1 MPQLNGGGGDDL
13 GANDEL
19 ISFKDEGEQEEKS
32 SENSSAERDLADV
45 KSSLVN
51 ESETNQNSSSDSEAE
66 RRPPPA
72 PKVSEINCLEEGEY
86 APRAPQPPEP
96 LPPGPEPVLRA
107 RLPAPGFRLRL
118 PSCPA
123 GRPAPHFCAPLSCP
137 ARPPPSPRRPAML
150 AAKRQDGGLFK
161 GPPYPGYPFIMIP
174 DLTSPYLPNGSLSP
188 TARTLHFQSGST
200 HYSAYKTI
208 EHQIAVQYL
217 QMKWP
222 LLDVQ
227 AGSLQSRQALKD
239 ARSPSPAHI
248 VSPLPCCTQGH
259 DCQHFYPPSDF
270 TVSTQ
275 VFRDMKRSHSLQ
287 KVGEP
292 WCIESNKVPVVQ
304 HPHHVHP
311 LTPLITYSNE
321 HFTPG
326 NPPPHLPADVDPKT
340 GIPRPPH
347 PPDISPYYPLS
358 PGTVGQIPHPLGW
371 LVPQQGQ
378 PVYPI
383 TTGGFRHPYPTA
395 LTVNASM
402 SSFLS
407 SRFPPHMVPPHHT
420 LHTTGI
426 PHPAIV
432 TPTVKQESSQS
443 DVGSLHSSKHQD
455 SKKEEEKKKPHI
467 KKPLNAFM
475 LYMKEMRA
483 KVVAECTLKESA
495 AINQILG
502 RRWHALS
509 REEQAKYYELARKE
523 RQLHMQLYPGWS
535 ARDNYGKKKKRK
547 RDKQPGE
554 TNDANTPKKCRA
566 LFGLDRQ
573 TLWCKPCRRKKKC
586 VRYIQG
592 EGSCLSPPSSDGSL
606 LDSPPPSPNLLGSP
620 PRDAK
625 SQTEQTQPLS
635 LSLKPD
641 PLAHLS
647 MMPPPPALLLAE
659 ATHKASALCPNGAL
673 DLPPTA
679 LQPAAP
685 SSSVAQPSTSSL
697 HSHSSLAGTQ
707 PQPLSLVTKSLE

>member
-1 MPQLNGGGGDDL
+1 MYPRDAVLVGMEDLSGKGGAVPPGVSLLQQL
-13 GANDEL
+13 GAWHLNL
-19 ISFKDEGEQEEKS
+19 
-32 SENSSAERDLADV
+32 
-45 KSSLVN
+45 
-51 ESETNQNSSSDSEAE
+51 
-66 RRPPPA
+66 
-72 PKVSEINCLEEGEY
+72 NC
-86 APRAPQPPEP
+86 
-96 LPPGPEPVLRA
+96 
-107 RLPAPGFRLRL
+107 
-118 PSCPA
+118 
-123 GRPAPHFCAPLSCP
+123 
-137 ARPPPSPRRPAML
+137 
-150 AAKRQDGGLFK
+150 
-161 GPPYPGYPFIMIP
+161 
-174 DLTSPYLPNGSLSP
+174 
-188 TARTLHFQSGST
+188 
-200 HYSAYKTI
+200 
-208 EHQIAVQYL
+208 
-217 QMKWP
+217 W
-222 LLDVQ
+222 
-227 AGSLQSRQALKD
+227 
-239 ARSPSPAHI
+239 
-248 VSPLPCCTQGH
+248 
-259 DCQHFYPPSDF
+259 
-270 TVSTQ
+270 
-275 VFRDMKRSHSLQ
+275 
-287 KVGEP
+287 
-292 WCIESNKVPVVQ
+292 SNKVPVVQ

-402 SSFLS
+402 

-554 TNDANTPKKCRA
+554 TNEHSECFLNPCLSLPPITDLSAPKKCRA
-566 LFGLDRQ
+566 RFGLDQ
-573 TLWCKPCRRKKKC
+573 QNNWCGPCRRKKKC

-606 LDSPPPSPNLLGSP
+606 LDSPPPSPHLLGSP

-647 MMPPPPALLLAE
+647 MMPPPPAPLLAE
-659 ATHKASALCPNGAL
+659 AAHAKASALCPNGAL
-673 DLPPTA
+673 DLPPAA
-679 LQPAAP
+679 LQPPLGP
-685 SSSVAQPSTSSL
+685 SSLAQPSTSSL
-697 HSHSSLAGTQ
+697 HSHNSLAGTQ

>member
-66 RRPPPA
+66 RRPPPR
-72 PKVSEINCLEEGEY
+72 SESFRDKSRESLEE
-86 APRAPQPPEP
+86 
-96 LPPGPEPVLRA
+96 
-107 RLPAPGFRLRL
+107 
-118 PSCPA
+118 
-123 GRPAPHFCAPLSCP
+123 
-137 ARPPPSPRRPAML
+137 

-248 VSPLPCCTQGH
+248 VQSPLPCCTQGH

-402 SSFLS
+402 S
-407 SRFPPHMVPPHHT
+407 RFPPHMVPPHHT

-554 TNDANTPKKCRA
+554 TNEHSECFLNPCLSLPPITDLSAPKKCRA
-566 LFGLDRQ
+566 RFGLDQ
-573 TLWCKPCRRKKKC
+573 QNNWCGPCRRKKKC

>member
-66 RRPPPA
+66 RRPPPR
-72 PKVSEINCLEEGEY
+72 SESFRDKSRESLEE
-86 APRAPQPPEP
+86 
-96 LPPGPEPVLRA
+96 
-107 RLPAPGFRLRL
+107 
-118 PSCPA
+118 
-123 GRPAPHFCAPLSCP
+123 
-137 ARPPPSPRRPAML
+137 

-188 TARTLHFQSGST
+188 TART
-200 HYSAYKTI
+200 
-208 EHQIAVQYL
+208 YL

-227 AGSLQSRQALKD
+227 AGTLQSRQALKD

-248 VSPLPCCTQGH
+248 V
-259 DCQHFYPPSDF
+259 
-270 TVSTQ
+270 
-275 VFRDMKRSHSLQ
+275 
-287 KVGEP
+287 
-292 WCIESNKVPVVQ
+292 SNKVPVVQ

-592 EGSCLSPPSSDGSL
+592 EGSCVSPPSSDGSL
-606 LDSPPPSPNLLGSP
+606 LDSPPPSPPLLGSP
-620 PRDAK
+620 PQDAK

-659 ATHKASALCPNGAL
+659 PAHGKAPALCPNGAL
-673 DLPPTA
+673 DLPPAT
-679 LQPAAP
+679 LQPP
-685 SSSVAQPSTSSL
+685 IMSSSSIAQPSTSSL
-697 HSHSSLAGTQ
+697 HSHSSLAGTH

>member
-66 RRPPPA
+66 RRPPPR
-72 PKVSEINCLEEGEY
+72 SESFRDKSRESLEE
-86 APRAPQPPEP
+86 
-96 LPPGPEPVLRA
+96 
-107 RLPAPGFRLRL
+107 
-118 PSCPA
+118 
-123 GRPAPHFCAPLSCP
+123 
-137 ARPPPSPRRPAML
+137 

-208 EHQIAVQYL
+208 EHQIAIQYL

-227 AGSLQSRQALKD
+227 AGGLQSRQALKD

-248 VSPLPCCTQGH
+248 VQSPLPCCTQTH

-275 VFRDMKRSHSLQ
+275 VFRDMQRSHSLY

-292 WCIESNKVPVVQ
+292 WCLESNKVPVVQ

-371 LVPQQGQ
+371 QGQ

-402 SSFLS
+402 

-554 TNDANTPKKCRA
+554 TNEHSECFLNPCLSLPPITDANTPKKCRA

-606 LDSPPPSPNLLGSP
+606 LDSPPPSPHLLGSP

-641 PLAHLS
+641 PLAHLA

-659 ATHKASALCPNGAL
+659 AAHGKASALCPNGAL
-673 DLPPTA
+673 DLPPAA
-679 LQPAAP
+679 LQPPVVP
-685 SSSVAQPSTSSL
+685 SSSLAQPSTSSL
-697 HSHSSLAGTQ
+697 HSHSSLTGTQ

>member
-19 ISFKDEGEQEEKS
+19 ISFKDEGEQEEKI

-66 RRPPPA
+66 RRPPPR
-72 PKVSEINCLEEGEY
+72 SESFRDKSRESLEE
-86 APRAPQPPEP
+86 
-96 LPPGPEPVLRA
+96 
-107 RLPAPGFRLRL
+107 
-118 PSCPA
+118 
-123 GRPAPHFCAPLSCP
+123 
-137 ARPPPSPRRPAML
+137 

-174 DLTSPYLPNGSLSP
+174 DLSGPYLPNGSLSP
-188 TARTLHFQSGST
+188 TART
-200 HYSAYKTI
+200 
-208 EHQIAVQYL
+208 YL

-248 VSPLPCCTQGH
+248 V
-259 DCQHFYPPSDF
+259 
-270 TVSTQ
+270 
-275 VFRDMKRSHSLQ
+275 
-287 KVGEP
+287 
-292 WCIESNKVPVVQ
+292 SNKVPVVQ

-402 SSFLS
+402 SSFIS
-407 SRFPPHMVPPHHT
+407 SRFPPHMVPPHHS

-432 TPTVKQESSQS
+432 TPTVKQESSQN

-535 ARDNYGKKKKRK
+535 ARDNYVGGYGKKKKRK

-554 TNDANTPKKCRA
+554 TNDLSAPKKCRA
-566 LFGLDRQ
+566 RFGLDQ
-573 TLWCKPCRRKKKC
+573 QNNWCGPCRRKKKC

-592 EGSCLSPPSSDGSL
+592 EGSCVSPPSSDGSL
-606 LDSPPPSPNLLGSP
+606 LDSPPSSPNMVASP
-620 PRDAK
+620 TRDSK
-625 SQTEQTQPLS
+625 PQTEQTQPLS
-635 LSLKPD
+635 LTLKPD

-647 MMPPPPALLLAE
+647 MMPPQTSSIILTESSTGKSNGLPA
-659 ATHKASALCPNGAL
+659 SNCQNGAL
-673 DLPPTA
+673 DHQSAT
-679 LQPAAP
+679 LQQSAPA
-685 SSSVAQPSTSSL
+685 SSLTQPSTSSL
-697 HSHSSLAGTQ
+697 HSHNSLAGTQ

>member
-66 RRPPPA
+66 RRPPPR
-72 PKVSEINCLEEGEY
+72 SESFRDKSRESLEE
-86 APRAPQPPEP
+86 
-96 LPPGPEPVLRA
+96 
-107 RLPAPGFRLRL
+107 
-118 PSCPA
+118 
-123 GRPAPHFCAPLSCP
+123 
-137 ARPPPSPRRPAML
+137 

-208 EHQIAVQYL
+208 EHQIAIQYL

-227 AGSLQSRQALKD
+227 AGTLQSRQALKD

-248 VSPLPCCTQGH
+248 VQCPLPCCTQGH
-259 DCQHFYPPSDF
+259 DCQHLYPPSDF

-292 WCIESNKVPVVQ
+292 WCLESNKVPVVQ

-554 TNDANTPKKCRA
+554 TNGK
-566 LFGLDRQ
+566 
-573 TLWCKPCRRKKKC
+573 KKKC

-620 PRDAK
+620 PQDTK

-635 LSLKPD
+635 LSMKPD

-659 ATHKASALCPNGAL
+659 AAHGKAPALCPNGAL

-679 LQPAAP
+679 LQPPILP
-685 SSSVAQPSTSSL
+685 SSSIAQPSTSSL
-697 HSHSSLAGTQ
+697 HSHNSLAGTQ

>member
-13 GANDEL
+13 GANDEM
-19 ISFKDEGEQEEKS
+19 ISFKDEGEQEEKI

-66 RRPPPA
+66 RRPPPR
-72 PKVSEINCLEEGEY
+72 SETFRDKTRESLEE
-86 APRAPQPPEP
+86 
-96 LPPGPEPVLRA
+96 
-107 RLPAPGFRLRL
+107 
-118 PSCPA
+118 
-123 GRPAPHFCAPLSCP
+123 
-137 ARPPPSPRRPAML
+137 

-161 GPPYPGYPFIMIP
+161 SPPYPGYPFIMIP

-188 TARTLHFQSGST
+188 TART
-200 HYSAYKTI
+200 
-208 EHQIAVQYL
+208 YL

-227 AGSLQSRQALKD
+227 PGGLQSRQALKD

-248 VSPLPCCTQGH
+248 VGPFCWEFPGQ
-259 DCQHFYPPSDF
+259 SDL
-270 TVSTQ
+270 
-275 VFRDMKRSHSLQ
+275 SLHQ
-287 KVGEP
+287 FHL
-292 WCIESNKVPVVQ
+292 SNKVPVVQ

-326 NPPPHLPADVDPKT
+326 NPPPHLQTDVDPKT

-402 SSFLS
+402 S
-407 SRFPPHMVPPHHT
+407 RFPPHMVPPHHS

-432 TPTVKQESSQS
+432 TPNVKQESSHSDISSLNSSKQS
-443 DVGSLHSSKHQD
+443 DA
-455 SKKEEEKKKPHI
+455 KKEEEKKKQVHI

-535 ARDNYGKKKKRK
+535 ARDNYAANQQGKRKKRK
-547 RDKQPGE
+547 REKQQAESNEHREYFPNPCLSLPPI
-554 TNDANTPKKCRA
+554 TDLSAPKKCRA
-566 LFGLDRQ
+566 RFGLDQ
-573 TLWCKPCRRKKKC
+573 QNNWCGPCRRKKKC
-586 VRYIQG
+586 IRYIQG
-592 EGSCLSPPSSDGSL
+592 EGSCASPPSTDGSL
-606 LDSPPPSPNLLGSP
+606 LDSPPSSPSSAVPSPSP
-620 PRDAK
+620 KESKP
-625 SQTEQTQPLS
+625 QTEQMQPLS
-635 LSLKPD
+635 LTMKPAHQ
-641 PLAHLS
+641 PLHHPHLLAG
-647 MMPPPPALLLAE
+647 PPPPSLVQLESSAA
-659 ATHKASALCPNGAL
+659 AAAVSKTPGGGASSHNGAL
-673 DLPPTA
+673 EHSDV
-679 LQPAAP
+679 
-685 SSSVAQPSTSSL
+685 SSSRQPGSSAMTRPSASL
-697 HSHSSLAGTQ
+697 CHSHSLLPSAAS
-707 PQPLSLVTKSLE
+707 QPLSLVTKSIE

>member
-19 ISFKDEGEQEEKS
+19 ISFKDEGEQEEKI

-66 RRPPPA
+66 RRPPPR
-72 PKVSEINCLEEGEY
+72 SETFRDKSRESLEE
-86 APRAPQPPEP
+86 
-96 LPPGPEPVLRA
+96 
-107 RLPAPGFRLRL
+107 
-118 PSCPA
+118 
-123 GRPAPHFCAPLSCP
+123 
-137 ARPPPSPRRPAML
+137 

-174 DLTSPYLPNGSLSP
+174 DLSSPYLPNGSLSP
-188 TARTLHFQSGST
+188 TART
-200 HYSAYKTI
+200 
-208 EHQIAVQYL
+208 YL

-248 VSPLPCCTQGH
+248 V
-259 DCQHFYPPSDF
+259 
-270 TVSTQ
+270 
-275 VFRDMKRSHSLQ
+275 
-287 KVGEP
+287 
-292 WCIESNKVPVVQ
+292 SNKVPVVQ

-371 LVPQQGQ
+371 QGQ

-402 SSFLS
+402 S
-407 SRFPPHMVPPHHT
+407 RFPPHMVPPHHS

-535 ARDNYGKKKKRK
+535 ARDNYVGSYGKKKKRK

-554 TNDANTPKKCRA
+554 TNEHSECFLNPCLSLPPITDLSAPKKCRA
-566 LFGLDRQ
+566 RFGLDQ
-573 TLWCKPCRRKKKC
+573 QNNWCGPCRRKKKC

-592 EGSCLSPPSSDGSL
+592 EGSCVSPPSSDGSL
-606 LDSPPPSPNLLGSP
+606 LDSPPSSPAMLASPS
-620 PRDAK
+620 RDSK
-625 SQTEQTQPLS
+625 PQTEQTQPLS

-641 PLAHLS
+641 PLAHLV
-647 MMPPPPALLLAE
+647 MMPPPSSLVLAE
-659 ATHKASALCPNGAL
+659 SAASKPGALPATSCPNGAL
-673 DLPPTA
+673 DHPPAALPP
-679 LQPAAP
+679 AAAA
-685 SSSVAQPSTSSL
+685 SLAQPSTSSL

>member
-1 MPQLNGGGGDDL
+1 MPQLNSGGGDDL
-13 GANDEL
+13 GANDEM
-19 ISFKDEGEQEEKS
+19 ISFKDEGEQEEKI
-32 SENSSAERDLADV
+32 SENASAERDLADV

-66 RRPPPA
+66 RRPPPRH
-72 PKVSEINCLEEGEY
+72 SETFRDKSRESLEE
-86 APRAPQPPEP
+86 
-96 LPPGPEPVLRA
+96 
-107 RLPAPGFRLRL
+107 
-118 PSCPA
+118 
-123 GRPAPHFCAPLSCP
+123 
-137 ARPPPSPRRPAML
+137 
-150 AAKRQDGGLFK
+150 AKRQDGGSLFK

-174 DLTSPYLPNGSLSP
+174 DLASPYLPNGSLSP
-188 TARTLHFQSGST
+188 SART
-200 HYSAYKTI
+200 
-208 EHQIAVQYL
+208 YL

-222 LLDVQ
+222 LIDVQ
-227 AGSLQSRQALKD
+227 AGSLQGRQGLKD

-248 VSPLPCCTQGH
+248 V
-259 DCQHFYPPSDF
+259 
-270 TVSTQ
+270 
-275 VFRDMKRSHSLQ
+275 
-287 KVGEP
+287 
-292 WCIESNKVPVVQ
+292 SNKVPVVQ

-347 PPDISPYYPLS
+347 PSDISPYYPLS

-407 SRFPPHMVPPHHT
+407 GRFPPHMVPPHHS

-443 DVGSLHSSKHQD
+443 DIGSLNNSKHHQD
-455 SKKEEEKKKPHI
+455 AKKEEEKKKPHI

-535 ARDNYGKKKKRK
+535 ARDNYGKRKKRK
-547 RDKQPGE
+547 REKQAGE
-554 TNDANTPKKCRA
+554 TNVIGRHTSYKLVQRKLSFSDKSFPVS
-566 LFGLDRQ
+566 
-573 TLWCKPCRRKKKC
+573 RRKKKC
-586 VRYIQG
+586 IRYIQG
-592 EGSCLSPPSSDGSL
+592 EGSCASPPSSDGSI
-606 LDSPPPSPNLLGSP
+606 LDSPPPSPSMLSP
-620 PRDAK
+620 STADSDP
-625 SQTEQTQPLS
+625 QTEQMQPLS
-635 LSLKPD
+635 LTMKPD
-641 PLAHLS
+641 PLTHLS
-647 MMPPPPALLLAE
+647 SPSS
-659 ATHKASALCPNGAL
+659 SALSTNSALKSSTVSAVSCQNGAL
-673 DLPPTA
+673 EHRNLHQSTT
-679 LQPAAP
+679 
-685 SSSVAQPSTSSL
+685 SSSSQTRPSTSSMSL
-697 HSHSSLAGTQ
+697 VHSHSALQETQ
-707 PQPLSLVTKSLE
+707 SQPLSLVTKSLE

>member
-13 GANDEL
+13 GANDEM
-19 ISFKDEGEQEEKS
+19 ISFKDEGEQDEKI
-32 SENSSAERDLADV
+32 SENLSAERDLADV

-66 RRPPPA
+66 RRPPPR
-72 PKVSEINCLEEGEY
+72 SETFRDKTRESLEE
-86 APRAPQPPEP
+86 
-96 LPPGPEPVLRA
+96 
-107 RLPAPGFRLRL
+107 
-118 PSCPA
+118 
-123 GRPAPHFCAPLSCP
+123 
-137 ARPPPSPRRPAML
+137 

-161 GPPYPGYPFIMIP
+161 SPPYPGYPFIMIP

-188 TARTLHFQSGST
+188 TART
-200 HYSAYKTI
+200 
-208 EHQIAVQYL
+208 YL

-222 LLDVQ
+222 LLDVNH
-227 AGSLQSRQALKD
+227 GSLQSRQALKD

-248 VSPLPCCTQGH
+248 V
-259 DCQHFYPPSDF
+259 
-270 TVSTQ
+270 
-275 VFRDMKRSHSLQ
+275 
-287 KVGEP
+287 
-292 WCIESNKVPVVQ
+292 SNKVPVVQ

-326 NPPPHLPADVDPKT
+326 NPPPHLQGDVDPKT
-340 GIPRPPH
+340 GIPRPPQH
-347 PPDISPYYPLS
+347 PDISPYYPLS
-358 PGTVGQIPHPLGW
+358 PGSVGQLPHPLGW

-402 SSFLS
+402 QSFLS
-407 SRFPPHMVPPHHT
+407 SRFPHHMVPPHHS
-420 LHTTGI
+420 LHQTGI

-432 TPTVKQESSQS
+432 TPNVKQESSHS
-443 DVGSLHSSKHQD
+443 DIGLNSSKHQD
-455 SKKEEEKKKPHI
+455 SKKEDEKKKQPHI

-502 RRWHALS
+502 RRWHALT

-554 TNDANTPKKCRA
+554 GNEHREYFPNPCLSLPPITDLSAPKKCRA
-566 LFGLDRQ
+566 RFGLDQ
-573 TLWCKPCRRKKKC
+573 QNNWCGPCRRKKKC
-586 VRYIQG
+586 IRYIQG
-592 EGSCLSPPSSDGSL
+592 EGSCASPPSSDGSL
-606 LDSPPPSPNLLGSP
+606 LDSPPSSPSSVAPSPSSKESKP
-620 PRDAK
+620 
-625 SQTEQTQPLS
+625 QTEQMQPLS
-635 LSLKPD
+635 LTMKPAHQ
-641 PLAHLS
+641 PLHHPHLLAGH
-647 MMPPPPALLLAE
+647 PPPPSLVLLE
-659 ATHKASALCPNGAL
+659 NSAAAAGKMPGAAHNGAH
-673 DLPPTA
+673 DHGNV
-679 LQPAAP
+679 
-685 SSSVAQPSTSSL
+685 SSSRQPGSSGASL
-697 HSHSSLAGTQ
+697 ARPLAASLCHSHSLHPNSTA
-707 PQPLSLVTKSLE
+707 PQPLSLVTKSIE

>member
-19 ISFKDEGEQEEKS
+19 ISFKDEGEQEEKI

-66 RRPPPA
+66 RRPPPR
-72 PKVSEINCLEEGEY
+72 SETFRDKSRESLEEGEY
-86 APRAPQPPEP
+86 GGPGRRRPQP
-96 LPPGPEPVLRA
+96 RTA
-107 RLPAPGFRLRL
+107 RS
-118 PSCPA
+118 PSA
-123 GRPAPHFCAPLSCP
+123 GRPAPLLGTLAKQSFPFPPIPPHPLSLLFP
-137 ARPPPSPRRPAML
+137 LLPPSLPRSRSCLPAML

-174 DLTSPYLPNGSLSP
+174 DLSSPYLPNGSLSP
-188 TARTLHFQSGST
+188 TART
-200 HYSAYKTI
+200 
-208 EHQIAVQYL
+208 YL

-248 VSPLPCCTQGH
+248 V
-259 DCQHFYPPSDF
+259 
-270 TVSTQ
+270 
-275 VFRDMKRSHSLQ
+275 
-287 KVGEP
+287 
-292 WCIESNKVPVVQ
+292 SNKVPVVQ

-407 SRFPPHMVPPHHT
+407 SRFPPHMVPPHHS

-554 TNDANTPKKCRA
+554 TNGEKKSA
-566 LFGLDRQ
+566 F
-573 TLWCKPCRRKKKC
+573 
-586 VRYIQG
+586 
-592 EGSCLSPPSSDGSL
+592 
-606 LDSPPPSPNLLGSP
+606 
-620 PRDAK
+620 
-625 SQTEQTQPLS
+625 
-635 LSLKPD
+635 
-641 PLAHLS
+641 
-647 MMPPPPALLLAE
+647 
-659 ATHKASALCPNGAL
+659 ATYKVKAAASAHP
-673 DLPPTA
+673 
-679 LQPAAP
+679 LQMEAY
-685 SSSVAQPSTSSL
+685 
-697 HSHSSLAGTQ
+697 
-707 PQPLSLVTKSLE
+707 

>member
-13 GANDEL
+13 GANDEM
-19 ISFKDEGEQEEKS
+19 ISFKDEGEQEEKI
-32 SENSSAERDLADV
+32 SENLSAERDLADV

-66 RRPPPA
+66 RRPPPR
-72 PKVSEINCLEEGEY
+72 SETFRDKTRESLEE
-86 APRAPQPPEP
+86 
-96 LPPGPEPVLRA
+96 
-107 RLPAPGFRLRL
+107 
-118 PSCPA
+118 
-123 GRPAPHFCAPLSCP
+123 
-137 ARPPPSPRRPAML
+137 

-161 GPPYPGYPFIMIP
+161 SPPYPGYPFIMIP

-188 TARTLHFQSGST
+188 TART
-200 HYSAYKTI
+200 
-208 EHQIAVQYL
+208 YL

-222 LLDVQ
+222 LLDVNH
-227 AGSLQSRQALKD
+227 GSLQSRQALKD

-248 VSPLPCCTQGH
+248 V
-259 DCQHFYPPSDF
+259 
-270 TVSTQ
+270 
-275 VFRDMKRSHSLQ
+275 
-287 KVGEP
+287 
-292 WCIESNKVPVVQ
+292 SNKVPVVQ

-326 NPPPHLPADVDPKT
+326 NPPPHLQGDVDPKT
-340 GIPRPPH
+340 GIPRPPQH
-347 PPDISPYYPLS
+347 PDISPYYPLS
-358 PGTVGQIPHPLGW
+358 PGSVGQLPHPLGW

-402 SSFLS
+402 Q
-407 SRFPPHMVPPHHT
+407 RFPHHMVPPHHS
-420 LHTTGI
+420 LHQTGI

-432 TPTVKQESSQS
+432 TPNVKQESSHS
-443 DVGSLHSSKHQD
+443 DIGLNSSKHQD
-455 SKKEEEKKKPHI
+455 SKKEDEKKKQPHI

-502 RRWHALS
+502 RRWHALT

-554 TNDANTPKKCRA
+554 GNDANTPKKCRA
-566 LFGLDRQ
+566 LFGLDQ
-573 TLWCKPCRRKKKC
+573 LSLWCKPCRRKKKC
-586 VRYIQG
+586 IRYIQG
-592 EGSCLSPPSSDGSL
+592 EGSCASPPSSDGSL
-606 LDSPPPSPNLLGSP
+606 LDSPPSSPSSVAPSPSSKDSKP
-620 PRDAK
+620 
-625 SQTEQTQPLS
+625 QTEQMQPLS
-635 LSLKPD
+635 LTMKPAHQ
-641 PLAHLS
+641 PLHHPHLLAGH
-647 MMPPPPALLLAE
+647 PPPPSLVLLE
-659 ATHKASALCPNGAL
+659 NSAAAAGKMPGAAHNGAH
-673 DLPPTA
+673 DHGNV
-679 LQPAAP
+679 
-685 SSSVAQPSTSSL
+685 SSSRQPGSSGASL
-697 HSHSSLAGTQ
+697 ARPLAASLCHSHSLHPNSTA
-707 PQPLSLVTKSLE
+707 PQPLSLVTKSIE

>member
-13 GANDEL
+13 GANDEM
-19 ISFKDEGEQEEKS
+19 ISFKDEGEQEEKI

-66 RRPPPA
+66 RRPPPRA
-72 PKVSEINCLEEGEY
+72 ETFRDKTRESLEE
-86 APRAPQPPEP
+86 
-96 LPPGPEPVLRA
+96 
-107 RLPAPGFRLRL
+107 
-118 PSCPA
+118 
-123 GRPAPHFCAPLSCP
+123 
-137 ARPPPSPRRPAML
+137 

-161 GPPYPGYPFIMIP
+161 SPPYPGYPFIMIP
-174 DLTSPYLPNGSLSP
+174 DLTSPYLSNGSLSP
-188 TARTLHFQSGST
+188 TART
-200 HYSAYKTI
+200 
-208 EHQIAVQYL
+208 YL

-248 VSPLPCCTQGH
+248 V
-259 DCQHFYPPSDF
+259 
-270 TVSTQ
+270 
-275 VFRDMKRSHSLQ
+275 
-287 KVGEP
+287 
-292 WCIESNKVPVVQ
+292 SNKVPVVQ

-326 NPPPHLPADVDPKT
+326 NPPPHLQTDVDPKT
-340 GIPRPPH
+340 GIPRHPH

-402 SSFLS
+402 SSLLS
-407 SRFPPHMVPPHHT
+407 SRFPPHMLPPHHS

-432 TPTVKQESSQS
+432 TPNVKQESSHS
-443 DVGSLHSSKHQD
+443 DISTLNSSKHQD
-455 SKKEEEKKKPHI
+455 QKKEDEKKKPHI

-547 RDKQPGE
+547 REKQQADGNEHREYFPNPCLSLPPI
-554 TNDANTPKKCRA
+554 TDANTPKKCRA
-566 LFGLDRQ
+566 LFGLDQ
-573 TLWCKPCRRKKKC
+573 LSLWCKPCRRKKKC
-586 VRYIQG
+586 IRYIQG
-592 EGSCLSPPSSDGSL
+592 EGSCVSPPSSDGSL
-606 LDSPPPSPNLLGSP
+606 LESPPSSPSMVPNSP
-620 PRDAK
+620 PSKESK
-625 SQTEQTQPLS
+625 SQTEQMQPLS
-635 LSLKPD
+635 LTMKPG
-641 PLAHLS
+641 PLVSSSHHQHHHLS
-647 MMPPPPALLLAE
+647 MVPPPPLALLDNSGAGKTPGP
-659 ATHKASALCPNGAL
+659 AHNGSL
-673 DLPPTA
+673 DPSDV
-679 LQPAAP
+679 
-685 SSSVAQPSTSSL
+685 SSSRPSGSSSSQPTSAC
-697 HSHSSLAGTQ
+697 HSHSLLPSSAPT
-707 PQPLSLVTKSLE
+707 QPLSLVTKSID

>member
-1 MPQLNGGGGDDL
+1 ML
-13 GANDEL
+13 ANDIKWERAIEMVKGHPEGPRKAGGMVQMTTERSHGCCFHL
-19 ISFKDEGEQEEKS
+19 VCPRKSHLSANSGRPSTDEGEQEEKI

-66 RRPPPA
+66 RRPPPR
-72 PKVSEINCLEEGEY
+72 SETFRDKSRESLEE
-86 APRAPQPPEP
+86 
-96 LPPGPEPVLRA
+96 
-107 RLPAPGFRLRL
+107 
-118 PSCPA
+118 
-123 GRPAPHFCAPLSCP
+123 
-137 ARPPPSPRRPAML
+137 

-174 DLTSPYLPNGSLSP
+174 DLSSPYLPNGSLSP
-188 TARTLHFQSGST
+188 TART
-200 HYSAYKTI
+200 
-208 EHQIAVQYL
+208 YL

-248 VSPLPCCTQGH
+248 V
-259 DCQHFYPPSDF
+259 
-270 TVSTQ
+270 
-275 VFRDMKRSHSLQ
+275 
-287 KVGEP
+287 
-292 WCIESNKVPVVQ
+292 SNKVPVVQ

-371 LVPQQGQ
+371 QGQ

-402 SSFLS
+402 S
-407 SRFPPHMVPPHHT
+407 RFPPHMVPPHHS

-554 TNDANTPKKCRA
+554 TNEHSECFLNPCLSLPPITDLSAPKKCRA
-566 LFGLDRQ
+566 RFGLDQ
-573 TLWCKPCRRKKKC
+573 QNNWCGPCRRKKKC

-592 EGSCLSPPSSDGSL
+592 EGSCVSPPSSDGSL
-606 LDSPPPSPNLLGSP
+606 LDSPPSSPTMLASPS
-620 PRDAK
+620 RDSK
-625 SQTEQTQPLS
+625 PQTEQTQPLS

-641 PLAHLS
+641 PLAHLV
-647 MMPPPPALLLAE
+647 MMPPPSSLVLAE
-659 ATHKASALCPNGAL
+659 STASKPGALPAASCPNGAL
-673 DLPPTA
+673 DHP
-679 LQPAAP
+679 PAALSP
-685 SSSVAQPSTSSL
+685 AAAASLAQPSTSSL

>member
-19 ISFKDEGEQEEKS
+19 ISFKDEGEQEEKN

-66 RRPPPA
+66 RRPPPR
-72 PKVSEINCLEEGEY
+72 SESFRDKSRESLEE
-86 APRAPQPPEP
+86 
-96 LPPGPEPVLRA
+96 
-107 RLPAPGFRLRL
+107 
-118 PSCPA
+118 
-123 GRPAPHFCAPLSCP
+123 
-137 ARPPPSPRRPAML
+137 

-208 EHQIAVQYL
+208 EHQIAIQYL

-259 DCQHFYPPSDF
+259 ACPHFYTPSDF

-275 VFRDMKRSHSLQ
+275 VFRDTKSSHSLQ

-292 WCIESNKVPVVQ
+292 WFLESNKVPVVQ

-402 SSFLS
+402 

-554 TNDANTPKKCRA
+554 TNEHSECFLNPCLSLPPITDLSAPKKCRA
-566 LFGLDRQ
+566 RFGLDQ
-573 TLWCKPCRRKKKC
+573 QNNWCGPCRRKKKC

-606 LDSPPPSPNLLGSP
+606 LDSPPPSPHLLGSP
-620 PRDAK
+620 PQDAK

-659 ATHKASALCPNGAL
+659 AAHGKASALCPNGAL
-673 DLPPTA
+673 DLPPAT
-679 LQPAAP
+679 LQPSMVP
-685 SSSVAQPSTSSL
+685 SSSLAQPSTSSL
-697 HSHSSLAGTQ
+697 HSHNSLAGTQ

>member
-51 ESETNQNSSSDSEAE
+51 ESETNQNSSSDSEVG
-66 RRPPPA
+66 
-72 PKVSEINCLEEGEY
+72 K
-86 APRAPQPPEP
+86 APRAGGVSS
-96 LPPGPEPVLRA
+96 LFPGLGKRCREGRNQG
-107 RLPAPGFRLRL
+107 RGRRG
-118 PSCPA
+118 A
-123 GRPAPHFCAPLSCP
+123 GRAAS
-137 ARPPPSPRRPAML
+137 AR
-150 AAKRQDGGLFK
+150 G
-161 GPPYPGYPFIMIP
+161 
-174 DLTSPYLPNGSLSP
+174 
-188 TARTLHFQSGST
+188 
-200 HYSAYKTI
+200 
-208 EHQIAVQYL
+208 YL

-227 AGSLQSRQALKD
+227 AGTLQSRQALKD

-248 VSPLPCCTQGH
+248 V
-259 DCQHFYPPSDF
+259 
-270 TVSTQ
+270 
-275 VFRDMKRSHSLQ
+275 
-287 KVGEP
+287 
-292 WCIESNKVPVVQ
+292 SNKVPVVQ

-402 SSFLS
+402 

-535 ARDNYGKKKKRK
+535 ARDNYVGVQHSECFLNPCLSLPPIT
-547 RDKQPGE
+547 DLS
-554 TNDANTPKKCRA
+554 APKKCRA
-566 LFGLDRQ
+566 RFGLDQ
-573 TLWCKPCRRKKKC
+573 QNNWCGPCRRKKKC

-620 PRDAK
+620 PQDAK

-659 ATHKASALCPNGAL
+659 AAHGKAPALCPNGAL
-673 DLPPTA
+673 DLPPAA
-679 LQPAAP
+679 LQPP
-685 SSSVAQPSTSSL
+685 IMSSSSLAQPSTSSL
-697 HSHSSLAGTQ
+697 HSHSALAGTQ

>member
-66 RRPPPA
+66 RRPPPR
-72 PKVSEINCLEEGEY
+72 SESFRDKSRESLEE
-86 APRAPQPPEP
+86 
-96 LPPGPEPVLRA
+96 
-107 RLPAPGFRLRL
+107 
-118 PSCPA
+118 
-123 GRPAPHFCAPLSCP
+123 
-137 ARPPPSPRRPAML
+137 

-188 TARTLHFQSGST
+188 TART
-200 HYSAYKTI
+200 
-208 EHQIAVQYL
+208 YL

-248 VSPLPCCTQGH
+248 V
-259 DCQHFYPPSDF
+259 
-270 TVSTQ
+270 
-275 VFRDMKRSHSLQ
+275 
-287 KVGEP
+287 
-292 WCIESNKVPVVQ
+292 SNKVPVVQ

-554 TNDANTPKKCRA
+554 TNEHSECFLNPCLSLPPITDLSAPKKCRA
-566 LFGLDRQ
+566 RFGLDQ
-573 TLWCKPCRRKKKC
+573 QNNWCGPCRRKKKC

-620 PRDAK
+620 PHDAK

-659 ATHKASALCPNGAL
+659 AAHGKAPALCPNGAL
-673 DLPPTA
+673 DLPPA
-679 LQPAAP
+679 SLQPPIAP
-685 SSSVAQPSTSSL
+685 SSSLAQPSTSSL
-697 HSHSSLAGTQ
+697 HSHTALAGTQ

>member
-66 RRPPPA
+66 RRPPPR
-72 PKVSEINCLEEGEY
+72 SESFRDKSRESLEE
-86 APRAPQPPEP
+86 
-96 LPPGPEPVLRA
+96 
-107 RLPAPGFRLRL
+107 
-118 PSCPA
+118 
-123 GRPAPHFCAPLSCP
+123 
-137 ARPPPSPRRPAML
+137 

-208 EHQIAVQYL
+208 EHQIAIQYL

-227 AGSLQSRQALKD
+227 AGTLQSRQALKD

-248 VSPLPCCTQGH
+248 V
-259 DCQHFYPPSDF
+259 
-270 TVSTQ
+270 
-275 VFRDMKRSHSLQ
+275 
-287 KVGEP
+287 
-292 WCIESNKVPVVQ
+292 SNKVPVVQ

-443 DVGSLHSSKHQD
+443 DVGSLHSAKHQD

-554 TNDANTPKKCRA
+554 TNDLSAPKKCRA
-566 LFGLDRQ
+566 RFGLDQ
-573 TLWCKPCRRKKKC
+573 QNNWCGPCRRKKKC

-606 LDSPPPSPNLLGSP
+606 LDSPPSSPNLLGSP
-620 PRDAK
+620 PQDAK

-641 PLAHLS
+641 PLAHLP

-659 ATHKASALCPNGAL
+659 AAHGKAPALCANGAL
-673 DLPPTA
+673 DLPPA
-679 LQPAAP
+679 IPP
-685 SSSVAQPSTSSL
+685 SSLAQPSTSSL
-697 HSHSSLAGTQ
+697 HSHGSLAGTQ

>member
-51 ESETNQNSSSDSEAE
+51 ESETNQNSSSDSENLSVLHDFSVVIDVAVTCMLSSFFGVVICTLLSF
-66 RRPPPA
+66 A
-72 PKVSEINCLEEGEY
+72 VSDPCVMV
-86 APRAPQPPEP
+86 A
-96 LPPGPEPVLRA
+96 V
-107 RLPAPGFRLRL
+107 
-118 PSCPA
+118 
-123 GRPAPHFCAPLSCP
+123 
-137 ARPPPSPRRPAML
+137 
-150 AAKRQDGGLFK
+150 
-161 GPPYPGYPFIMIP
+161 
-174 DLTSPYLPNGSLSP
+174 
-188 TARTLHFQSGST
+188 LHFVSKFIFHVLFVCSL
-200 HYSAYKTI
+200 
-208 EHQIAVQYL
+208 QYL

-227 AGSLQSRQALKD
+227 AGTLQSRQALKD

-248 VSPLPCCTQGH
+248 VQCPLPCCTQGH

-292 WCIESNKVPVVQ
+292 WCLESNKVPVVQ

-358 PGTVGQIPHPLGW
+358 PGAVGQIPHPLGW

-402 SSFLS
+402 

-443 DVGSLHSSKHQD
+443 DVGSLHSAKHQD

-554 TNDANTPKKCRA
+554 TNEHSECFLNPCLSLPPITDLSAPKKCRA
-566 LFGLDRQ
+566 RFGLDQ
-573 TLWCKPCRRKKKC
+573 QNNWCGPCRRKKKC

-606 LDSPPPSPNLLGSP
+606 LDSPPSSPNLLGSP
-620 PRDAK
+620 PQDAK

-641 PLAHLS
+641 PLAHLP

-659 ATHKASALCPNGAL
+659 AAHGKAPALCANGAL
-673 DLPPTA
+673 DLPPA
-679 LQPAAP
+679 IPP
-685 SSSVAQPSTSSL
+685 SSLAQPSTSSL
-697 HSHSSLAGTQ
+697 HSHGSLAGTQ

>member
-66 RRPPPA
+66 RRPPPR
-72 PKVSEINCLEEGEY
+72 SESFRDKSRESLEE
-86 APRAPQPPEP
+86 
-96 LPPGPEPVLRA
+96 
-107 RLPAPGFRLRL
+107 
-118 PSCPA
+118 
-123 GRPAPHFCAPLSCP
+123 
-137 ARPPPSPRRPAML
+137 

-208 EHQIAVQYL
+208 EHQIAIQYL

-227 AGSLQSRQALKD
+227 AGGLQSRQALKD

-248 VSPLPCCTQGH
+248 VQSPLPCCTQTH

-275 VFRDMKRSHSLQ
+275 VFRDMQRSHSLY

-292 WCIESNKVPVVQ
+292 WCLESNKVPVVQ

-554 TNDANTPKKCRA
+554 TNDLSAPKKCRA
-566 LFGLDRQ
+566 RFGLDQ
-573 TLWCKPCRRKKKC
+573 QNNWCGPCRRKKKC

-606 LDSPPPSPNLLGSP
+606 LDSPPPSPHLLGSP

-641 PLAHLS
+641 PLAHLA

-659 ATHKASALCPNGAL
+659 AAHGKASALCPNGAL
-673 DLPPTA
+673 DLPPAA
-679 LQPAAP
+679 LQPPVVP
-685 SSSVAQPSTSSL
+685 SSSLAQPSTSSL
-697 HSHSSLAGTQ
+697 HSHSSLTGTQ

>member
-19 ISFKDEGEQEEKS
+19 ISFKDEGEQEEKI

-66 RRPPPA
+66 RRPPPR
-72 PKVSEINCLEEGEY
+72 SETFRDKSRESLEE
-86 APRAPQPPEP
+86 
-96 LPPGPEPVLRA
+96 
-107 RLPAPGFRLRL
+107 
-118 PSCPA
+118 
-123 GRPAPHFCAPLSCP
+123 
-137 ARPPPSPRRPAML
+137 

-174 DLTSPYLPNGSLSP
+174 DLSSPYLPNGSLSP
-188 TARTLHFQSGST
+188 TART
-200 HYSAYKTI
+200 
-208 EHQIAVQYL
+208 YL

-248 VSPLPCCTQGH
+248 V
-259 DCQHFYPPSDF
+259 
-270 TVSTQ
+270 
-275 VFRDMKRSHSLQ
+275 
-287 KVGEP
+287 
-292 WCIESNKVPVVQ
+292 SNKVPVVQ

-402 SSFLS
+402 S
-407 SRFPPHMVPPHHT
+407 RFPPHMVPPHHS

-554 TNDANTPKKCRA
+554 TNEHSECFLNPCLSLPPITDLSAPKKCRA
-566 LFGLDRQ
+566 RFGLDQ
-573 TLWCKPCRRKKKC
+573 QNNWCGPCRRKKKC

-592 EGSCLSPPSSDGSL
+592 EGSCVSPPSSDGSL
-606 LDSPPPSPNLLGSP
+606 LDSPPSSPAMLASPS
-620 PRDAK
+620 RDSK
-625 SQTEQTQPLS
+625 PQTEQTQPLS

-641 PLAHLS
+641 PLAHLV
-647 MMPPPPALLLAE
+647 MMPPPSSLVLAE
-659 ATHKASALCPNGAL
+659 SAASKPGALPAASCPNGAL
-673 DLPPTA
+673 DHAPAALPP
-679 LQPAAP
+679 AA
-685 SSSVAQPSTSSL
+685 SLAQPSTSSL
-697 HSHSSLAGTQ
+697 HSHSSLAGPQ

>member
-19 ISFKDEGEQEEKS
+19 ISFKDEGEQEEKI

-66 RRPPPA
+66 RRPPPR
-72 PKVSEINCLEEGEY
+72 SETFRDKSRESLEE
-86 APRAPQPPEP
+86 
-96 LPPGPEPVLRA
+96 
-107 RLPAPGFRLRL
+107 
-118 PSCPA
+118 
-123 GRPAPHFCAPLSCP
+123 
-137 ARPPPSPRRPAML
+137 

-174 DLTSPYLPNGSLSP
+174 DLSSPYLPNGSLSP
-188 TARTLHFQSGST
+188 TART
-200 HYSAYKTI
+200 
-208 EHQIAVQYL
+208 YL

-248 VSPLPCCTQGH
+248 V
-259 DCQHFYPPSDF
+259 
-270 TVSTQ
+270 
-275 VFRDMKRSHSLQ
+275 
-287 KVGEP
+287 
-292 WCIESNKVPVVQ
+292 SNKVPVVQ

-371 LVPQQGQ
+371 QGQ

-407 SRFPPHMVPPHHT
+407 SRFPPHMVPPHHS

-554 TNDANTPKKCRA
+554 TNEHSECFLNPCLSLPPITDLSAPKKCRA
-566 LFGLDRQ
+566 RFGLDQ
-573 TLWCKPCRRKKKC
+573 QNNWCGPCRRKKKC

-592 EGSCLSPPSSDGSL
+592 EGSCVSPPSSDGSL
-606 LDSPPPSPNLLGSP
+606 LDSPPSSPAMLASP
-620 PRDAK
+620 ARDSK
-625 SQTEQTQPLS
+625 PQTEQTQPLS

-641 PLAHLS
+641 PLAHLV
-647 MMPPPPALLLAE
+647 MMPPPSSLVLTESAASKPGALPA
-659 ATHKASALCPNGAL
+659 ASCPNGAL
-673 DLPPTA
+673 DHPPAALPP
-679 LQPAAP
+679 AAAA
-685 SSSVAQPSTSSL
+685 SLAQPSTSSL

>member
-19 ISFKDEGEQEEKS
+19 ISFKDEGEQEEKI

-66 RRPPPA
+66 RRPPPR
-72 PKVSEINCLEEGEY
+72 SETFRDKSRESLEE
-86 APRAPQPPEP
+86 
-96 LPPGPEPVLRA
+96 
-107 RLPAPGFRLRL
+107 
-118 PSCPA
+118 
-123 GRPAPHFCAPLSCP
+123 
-137 ARPPPSPRRPAML
+137 

-174 DLTSPYLPNGSLSP
+174 DLSSPYLPNGSLSP
-188 TARTLHFQSGST
+188 TART
-200 HYSAYKTI
+200 
-208 EHQIAVQYL
+208 YL

-248 VSPLPCCTQGH
+248 V
-259 DCQHFYPPSDF
+259 
-270 TVSTQ
+270 
-275 VFRDMKRSHSLQ
+275 
-287 KVGEP
+287 
-292 WCIESNKVPVVQ
+292 SNKVPVVQ

-402 SSFLS
+402 S
-407 SRFPPHMVPPHHT
+407 RFPPHMVPPHHS

-573 TLWCKPCRRKKKC
+573 SLWCKPCRRKKKC

-592 EGSCLSPPSSDGSL
+592 EGSCVSPPSSDGSL
-606 LDSPPPSPNLLGSP
+606 LDSPPSSPNMLSSP
-620 PRDAK
+620 PRDSK
-625 SQTEQTQPLS
+625 PQTEQTQPLS
-635 LSLKPD
+635 LTLKPD
-641 PLAHLS
+641 PLAHLVL
-647 MMPPPPALLLAE
+647 MPPPPPS
-659 ATHKASALCPNGAL
+659 SALGESAASKPGALPAAAACPNGAL
-673 DLPPTA
+673 EHQAAA
-679 LQPAAP
+679 L
-685 SSSVAQPSTSSL
+685 AQPSTSSL
-697 HSHSSLAGTQ
+697 HSHGSLAGTQ

>member
-1 MPQLNGGGGDDL
+1 MPQLNSGGGDDL
-13 GANDEL
+13 GANDEM
-19 ISFKDEGEQEEKS
+19 ISFKDEGEQEEKI
-32 SENSSAERDLADV
+32 SENASAERDLADV

-66 RRPPPA
+66 RRPPPRH
-72 PKVSEINCLEEGEY
+72 SETFRDKSRESLEE
-86 APRAPQPPEP
+86 
-96 LPPGPEPVLRA
+96 
-107 RLPAPGFRLRL
+107 
-118 PSCPA
+118 
-123 GRPAPHFCAPLSCP
+123 
-137 ARPPPSPRRPAML
+137 
-150 AAKRQDGGLFK
+150 AKRQDGGSLFK

-174 DLTSPYLPNGSLSP
+174 DLASPYLPNGSLSP
-188 TARTLHFQSGST
+188 SART
-200 HYSAYKTI
+200 
-208 EHQIAVQYL
+208 YL

-222 LLDVQ
+222 LIDVQ
-227 AGSLQSRQALKD
+227 AGSLQGRQGLKD

-248 VSPLPCCTQGH
+248 V
-259 DCQHFYPPSDF
+259 
-270 TVSTQ
+270 
-275 VFRDMKRSHSLQ
+275 
-287 KVGEP
+287 
-292 WCIESNKVPVVQ
+292 SNKVPVVQ

-347 PPDISPYYPLS
+347 PSDISPYYPLS

-402 SSFLS
+402 S
-407 SRFPPHMVPPHHT
+407 RFPPHMVPPHHS

-443 DVGSLHSSKHQD
+443 DIGSLNNSKHHQD
-455 SKKEEEKKKPHI
+455 TKKEEEKKKPHI

-535 ARDNYGKKKKRK
+535 ARDNYGKRKKRK
-547 RDKQPGE
+547 REKQAGE

-566 LFGLDRQ
+566 LFGLDQ
-573 TLWCKPCRRKKKC
+573 QNLWCKPCRRKKKC
-586 VRYIQG
+586 IRYIQG
-592 EGSCLSPPSSDGSL
+592 EGSCASPPSSDGSL
-606 LDSPPPSPNLLGSP
+606 LDSPPPSPSMLSP
-620 PRDAK
+620 STADSDP
-625 SQTEQTQPLS
+625 QTEQMQPLS
-635 LSLKPD
+635 LTMKPD
-641 PLAHLS
+641 PLTHLS
-647 MMPPPPALLLAE
+647 SPSS
-659 ATHKASALCPNGAL
+659 SALSTNSALKSSTVSAVSCQNGAL
-673 DLPPTA
+673 EHRNLHQSTT
-679 LQPAAP
+679 
-685 SSSVAQPSTSSL
+685 SSSSQTRPSTSSMSL
-697 HSHSSLAGTQ
+697 VHSHGALQETQ
-707 PQPLSLVTKSLE
+707 SQPLSLVTKSLE

>member
-13 GANDEL
+13 GANDEM
-19 ISFKDEGEQEEKS
+19 ISFKDEGEQEEKI

-66 RRPPPA
+66 RRPPPR
-72 PKVSEINCLEEGEY
+72 SETFRDKTRESLEE
-86 APRAPQPPEP
+86 
-96 LPPGPEPVLRA
+96 
-107 RLPAPGFRLRL
+107 
-118 PSCPA
+118 
-123 GRPAPHFCAPLSCP
+123 
-137 ARPPPSPRRPAML
+137 

-161 GPPYPGYPFIMIP
+161 SPPYPGYPFIMIP

-188 TARTLHFQSGST
+188 TART
-200 HYSAYKTI
+200 
-208 EHQIAVQYL
+208 
-217 QMKWP
+217 
-222 LLDVQ
+222 
-227 AGSLQSRQALKD
+227 
-239 ARSPSPAHI
+239 
-248 VSPLPCCTQGH
+248 
-259 DCQHFYPPSDF
+259 
-270 TVSTQ
+270 
-275 VFRDMKRSHSLQ
+275 
-287 KVGEP
+287 
-292 WCIESNKVPVVQ
+292 SNKVPVVQ

-326 NPPPHLPADVDPKT
+326 NPPPHLQTDVDPKT

-402 SSFLS
+402 SSLLS
-407 SRFPPHMVPPHHT
+407 SRFPPHMVPPHHS

-432 TPTVKQESSQS
+432 TPNVKQESSHSDISSLNSSKQS
-443 DVGSLHSSKHQD
+443 DA
-455 SKKEEEKKKPHI
+455 KKEEEKKKQVHI

-535 ARDNYGKKKKRK
+535 ARDNYAANQQGKRKKRK
-547 RDKQPGE
+547 REKQQAESNEHREYFPNPCLSLPPI
-554 TNDANTPKKCRA
+554 TDLSAPKKCRA
-566 LFGLDRQ
+566 RFGLDQ
-573 TLWCKPCRRKKKC
+573 QNNWCGPCRRKKKC
-586 VRYIQG
+586 IRYIQG
-592 EGSCLSPPSSDGSL
+592 EGSCASPPSTDGSL
-606 LDSPPPSPNLLGSP
+606 LDSPPSSPSSVVPSPSP
-620 PRDAK
+620 KESKPH
-625 SQTEQTQPLS
+625 TEQMQPLS
-635 LSLKPD
+635 LTMKPAHQ
-641 PLAHLS
+641 PLHHPHLLAG
-647 MMPPPPALLLAE
+647 PPPPSLVQLENSAA
-659 ATHKASALCPNGAL
+659 AASKTPSGASSHNGAL
-673 DLPPTA
+673 EHSDV
-679 LQPAAP
+679 
-685 SSSVAQPSTSSL
+685 SSSRQPGSSVTSAMIRPSASL
-697 HSHSSLAGTQ
+697 CHSHSLLPSTA
-707 PQPLSLVTKSLE
+707 PQPLSLVTKSIE

>member
-19 ISFKDEGEQEEKS
+19 ISFKDEGEQEEKI

-51 ESETNQNSSSDSEAE
+51 ETETNQNSSSDSEAE
-66 RRPPPA
+66 RRPPPR
-72 PKVSEINCLEEGEY
+72 SESFRDKSRESLEE
-86 APRAPQPPEP
+86 
-96 LPPGPEPVLRA
+96 
-107 RLPAPGFRLRL
+107 
-118 PSCPA
+118 
-123 GRPAPHFCAPLSCP
+123 
-137 ARPPPSPRRPAML
+137 

-174 DLTSPYLPNGSLSP
+174 DLTGPYLPNGSLSP
-188 TARTLHFQSGST
+188 TART
-200 HYSAYKTI
+200 
-208 EHQIAVQYL
+208 YL

-248 VSPLPCCTQGH
+248 VLQT
-259 DCQHFYPPSDF
+259 DPSHVYLEASRPEF
-270 TVSTQ
+270 
-275 VFRDMKRSHSLQ
+275 
-287 KVGEP
+287 VGT
-292 WCIESNKVPVVQ
+292 CFLSNKVPVVQ

-326 NPPPHLPADVDPKT
+326 NPPPHLQADVDPKT

-402 SSFLS
+402 S
-407 SRFPPHMVPPHHT
+407 RFPPHMVPPHHS

-432 TPTVKQESSQS
+432 TPTVKQESSQN

-554 TNDANTPKKCRA
+554 TNEHSECFLNPCLSLPPITDLSAPKKCRA
-566 LFGLDRQ
+566 RFGLDQ
-573 TLWCKPCRRKKKC
+573 QNNWCGPCRRKKKC

-592 EGSCLSPPSSDGSL
+592 EGSCVSPPSSDGSL
-606 LDSPPPSPNLLGSP
+606 LDSPPSSPNMLASP
-620 PRDAK
+620 TRDSK
-625 SQTEQTQPLS
+625 PQTEQTQPLS
-635 LSLKPD
+635 LTLKPD
-641 PLAHLS
+641 PLSHLS
-647 MMPPPPALLLAE
+647 MMPPPPSSIALTESSTSKSSGLP
-659 ATHKASALCPNGAL
+659 ASNCQNGAL
-673 DLPPTA
+673 DHQSATLP
-679 LQPAAP
+679 QSAP
-685 SSSVAQPSTSSL
+685 SSSSLAQPSTSSL
-697 HSHSSLAGTQ
+697 HSHNSLAGTQ

>member
-19 ISFKDEGEQEEKS
+19 ISFKDEGEQEEKI

-66 RRPPPA
+66 RRPPPR
-72 PKVSEINCLEEGEY
+72 SESFRDKSRESLEE
-86 APRAPQPPEP
+86 
-96 LPPGPEPVLRA
+96 
-107 RLPAPGFRLRL
+107 
-118 PSCPA
+118 
-123 GRPAPHFCAPLSCP
+123 
-137 ARPPPSPRRPAML
+137 

-174 DLTSPYLPNGSLSP
+174 DLSGPYLPNGSLSP
-188 TARTLHFQSGST
+188 TART
-200 HYSAYKTI
+200 
-208 EHQIAVQYL
+208 YL

-248 VSPLPCCTQGH
+248 V
-259 DCQHFYPPSDF
+259 
-270 TVSTQ
+270 
-275 VFRDMKRSHSLQ
+275 
-287 KVGEP
+287 
-292 WCIESNKVPVVQ
+292 SNKVPVVQ

-402 SSFLS
+402 SSFIS
-407 SRFPPHMVPPHHT
+407 SRFPPHMVPPHHS

-432 TPTVKQESSQS
+432 TPTVKQESSQN

-535 ARDNYGKKKKRK
+535 ARDNYVGGYGKKKKRK

-554 TNDANTPKKCRA
+554 TNDLSAPKKCRA
-566 LFGLDRQ
+566 RFGLDQ
-573 TLWCKPCRRKKKC
+573 QNNWCGPCRRKKKC

-592 EGSCLSPPSSDGSL
+592 EGSCVSPPSSDGSL
-606 LDSPPPSPNLLGSP
+606 LDSPPSSPNMVASP
-620 PRDAK
+620 TRDSK
-625 SQTEQTQPLS
+625 LQTEQTQPLS
-635 LSLKPD
+635 LTLKPD

-647 MMPPPPALLLAE
+647 MMPTQTSSIILTESSTGKSNGLPA
-659 ATHKASALCPNGAL
+659 SNCQNGAL
-673 DLPPTA
+673 DHQSAT
-679 LQPAAP
+679 LQQSAPA
-685 SSSVAQPSTSSL
+685 SSLAQPSTSSL
-697 HSHSSLAGTQ
+697 HSHNSLAGTQ

>member
-13 GANDEL
+13 GANDEM
-19 ISFKDEGEQEEKS
+19 ISFKDEGEQEEKI

-66 RRPPPA
+66 RRPPPR
-72 PKVSEINCLEEGEY
+72 SETFRDKTRESLEE
-86 APRAPQPPEP
+86 
-96 LPPGPEPVLRA
+96 
-107 RLPAPGFRLRL
+107 
-118 PSCPA
+118 
-123 GRPAPHFCAPLSCP
+123 
-137 ARPPPSPRRPAML
+137 

-161 GPPYPGYPFIMIP
+161 SPPYPGYPFIMIP

-188 TARTLHFQSGST
+188 TART
-200 HYSAYKTI
+200 
-208 EHQIAVQYL
+208 
-217 QMKWP
+217 
-222 LLDVQ
+222 
-227 AGSLQSRQALKD
+227 
-239 ARSPSPAHI
+239 
-248 VSPLPCCTQGH
+248 
-259 DCQHFYPPSDF
+259 
-270 TVSTQ
+270 
-275 VFRDMKRSHSLQ
+275 
-287 KVGEP
+287 
-292 WCIESNKVPVVQ
+292 SNKVPVVQ

-326 NPPPHLPADVDPKT
+326 NPPPHLQTDVDPKT

-402 SSFLS
+402 SSLLS
-407 SRFPPHMVPPHHT
+407 SRFPPHMVPPHHS

-432 TPTVKQESSQS
+432 TPNVKQESSHSDISSLNSSKQS
-443 DVGSLHSSKHQD
+443 DA
-455 SKKEEEKKKPHI
+455 KKEEEKKKQVHI

-535 ARDNYGKKKKRK
+535 ARDNYAANQQGKRKKRK
-547 RDKQPGE
+547 REKQQAESNEHREYFPNPCLSLPPI
-554 TNDANTPKKCRA
+554 TDLSAPKKCRA
-566 LFGLDRQ
+566 RFGLDQ
-573 TLWCKPCRRKKKC
+573 QNNWCGPCRRKKKC
-586 VRYIQG
+586 IRYIQG
-592 EGSCLSPPSSDGSL
+592 EGSCASPPSTDGSL
-606 LDSPPPSPNLLGSP
+606 LDSPPSSPSSVVPSPSSKESKP
-620 PRDAK
+620 
-625 SQTEQTQPLS
+625 QTEQMQPLS
-635 LSLKPD
+635 LTMKPAHQ
-641 PLAHLS
+641 PLHH
-647 MMPPPPALLLAE
+647 PHLLAGPPLVQLE
-659 ATHKASALCPNGAL
+659 NSAAAGKTPAASSHNGAL
-673 DLPPTA
+673 ERADV
-679 LQPAAP
+679 
-685 SSSVAQPSTSSL
+685 SSSRQPGSSMARPSAALCHSRSL
-697 HSHSSLAGTQ
+697 HPSAA
-707 PQPLSLVTKSLE
+707 PQPLSLVTKSIE

>member
-66 RRPPPA
+66 RRPPPR
-72 PKVSEINCLEEGEY
+72 SESFRDKSRESLEE
-86 APRAPQPPEP
+86 
-96 LPPGPEPVLRA
+96 
-107 RLPAPGFRLRL
+107 
-118 PSCPA
+118 
-123 GRPAPHFCAPLSCP
+123 
-137 ARPPPSPRRPAML
+137 

-208 EHQIAVQYL
+208 EHQIAIQYL

-248 VSPLPCCTQGH
+248 VSPLPCCPQGH
-259 DCQHFYPPSDF
+259 GCQHFCPPSDF
-270 TVSTQ
+270 TVSTP
-275 VFRDMKRSHSLQ
+275 VFRDMKSNHSLQ

-292 WCIESNKVPVVQ
+292 WCLESNKVPVVQ

-554 TNDANTPKKCRA
+554 TNDLSAPKKCRA
-566 LFGLDRQ
+566 RFGLDQ
-573 TLWCKPCRRKKKC
+573 QNNWCGPCRRKKKC

-606 LDSPPPSPNLLGSP
+606 LDSPPPSPHLLGSP
-620 PRDAK
+620 PQDAK

-659 ATHKASALCPNGAL
+659 AAHSKASALCPNGAL
-673 DLPPTA
+673 DLPPAA
-679 LQPAAP
+679 LQPPIIP
-685 SSSVAQPSTSSL
+685 SSSLAQPSTSSL
-697 HSHSSLAGTQ
+697 HSHNVLTGTQ

>member
-1 MPQLNGGGGDDL
+1 MPQLNSGGGDDL
-13 GANDEL
+13 GANDEM
-19 ISFKDEGEQEEKS
+19 ISFKDEGEQEEKI
-32 SENSSAERDLADV
+32 SENASAERDLADV

-66 RRPPPA
+66 RRPPPRH
-72 PKVSEINCLEEGEY
+72 SETFRDKSRESLEE
-86 APRAPQPPEP
+86 
-96 LPPGPEPVLRA
+96 
-107 RLPAPGFRLRL
+107 
-118 PSCPA
+118 
-123 GRPAPHFCAPLSCP
+123 
-137 ARPPPSPRRPAML
+137 
-150 AAKRQDGGLFK
+150 AKRQDGGSLFK

-174 DLTSPYLPNGSLSP
+174 DLASPYLPNGSLSP
-188 TARTLHFQSGST
+188 SART
-200 HYSAYKTI
+200 
-208 EHQIAVQYL
+208 YL

-222 LLDVQ
+222 LIDVQ
-227 AGSLQSRQALKD
+227 AGSLQGRQGLKD

-248 VSPLPCCTQGH
+248 V
-259 DCQHFYPPSDF
+259 
-270 TVSTQ
+270 
-275 VFRDMKRSHSLQ
+275 
-287 KVGEP
+287 
-292 WCIESNKVPVVQ
+292 SNKVPVVQ

-347 PPDISPYYPLS
+347 PSDISPYYPLS

-371 LVPQQGQ
+371 QGQ

-407 SRFPPHMVPPHHT
+407 GRFPPHMVPPHHS

-443 DVGSLHSSKHQD
+443 DIGSLNNSKHHQD
-455 SKKEEEKKKPHI
+455 AKKEEEKKKPHI

-535 ARDNYGKKKKRK
+535 ARDNYGKRKKRK
-547 RDKQPGE
+547 REKQAGE

-566 LFGLDRQ
+566 LFGLDQ
-573 TLWCKPCRRKKKC
+573 QNLWCKPCSNWASYQLQARSEETFIFRRKKKC
-586 VRYIQG
+586 IRYIQG
-592 EGSCLSPPSSDGSL
+592 EGSCASPPSSDGSL
-606 LDSPPPSPNLLGSP
+606 LDSPPPSPSMLSP
-620 PRDAK
+620 STVDSDP
-625 SQTEQTQPLS
+625 QTEQMQPLS
-635 LSLKPD
+635 LTMKPD

-647 MMPPPPALLLAE
+647 SPSS
-659 ATHKASALCPNGAL
+659 SALSTNSALKSSSVSAVSCQNGAL
-673 DLPPTA
+673 EHRNLHQST
-679 LQPAAP
+679 
-685 SSSVAQPSTSSL
+685 SSSSSQTRPSTSSMSIV
-697 HSHSSLAGTQ
+697 HSHSALQETQ
-707 PQPLSLVTKSLE
+707 SQPLSLVTKSLE

>member
-66 RRPPPA
+66 RRPPPR
-72 PKVSEINCLEEGEY
+72 SESFRDKSRESLEE
-86 APRAPQPPEP
+86 
-96 LPPGPEPVLRA
+96 
-107 RLPAPGFRLRL
+107 
-118 PSCPA
+118 
-123 GRPAPHFCAPLSCP
+123 
-137 ARPPPSPRRPAML
+137 

-208 EHQIAVQYL
+208 EHQIAIQYL

-227 AGSLQSRQALKD
+227 AGTLQSRQALKD

-248 VSPLPCCTQGH
+248 V
-259 DCQHFYPPSDF
+259 
-270 TVSTQ
+270 
-275 VFRDMKRSHSLQ
+275 
-287 KVGEP
+287 
-292 WCIESNKVPVVQ
+292 SNKVPVVQ

-554 TNDANTPKKCRA
+554 TNEHSECFLNPCLSLPPITDANTPKKCRA

-620 PRDAK
+620 PQDAK

-659 ATHKASALCPNGAL
+659 AAHGKAPALCPNGAL
-673 DLPPTA
+673 DLPPAA
-679 LQPAAP
+679 LQPPILP
-685 SSSVAQPSTSSL
+685 SSSIAQPSTSSL

>member
-1 MPQLNGGGGDDL
+1 MPQLNSGGGDDL
-13 GANDEL
+13 GANDEM
-19 ISFKDEGEQEEKS
+19 ISFKDEGEQEEKI
-32 SENSSAERDLADV
+32 SENASAERDLADV

-66 RRPPPA
+66 RRPPPRH
-72 PKVSEINCLEEGEY
+72 SETFRDKSRESLEE
-86 APRAPQPPEP
+86 
-96 LPPGPEPVLRA
+96 
-107 RLPAPGFRLRL
+107 
-118 PSCPA
+118 
-123 GRPAPHFCAPLSCP
+123 
-137 ARPPPSPRRPAML
+137 
-150 AAKRQDGGLFK
+150 AKRQDGGSLFK

-174 DLTSPYLPNGSLSP
+174 DLASPYLPNGSLSP
-188 TARTLHFQSGST
+188 SART
-200 HYSAYKTI
+200 
-208 EHQIAVQYL
+208 YL

-222 LLDVQ
+222 LIDVQ
-227 AGSLQSRQALKD
+227 AGSLQGRQGLKD

-248 VSPLPCCTQGH
+248 V
-259 DCQHFYPPSDF
+259 
-270 TVSTQ
+270 
-275 VFRDMKRSHSLQ
+275 
-287 KVGEP
+287 
-292 WCIESNKVPVVQ
+292 SNKVPVVQ

-347 PPDISPYYPLS
+347 PSDISPYYPLS

-402 SSFLS
+402 S
-407 SRFPPHMVPPHHT
+407 RFPPHMVPPHHS

-443 DVGSLHSSKHQD
+443 DIGSLNNSKHHQD
-455 SKKEEEKKKPHI
+455 AKKEEEKKKPHI

-535 ARDNYGKKKKRK
+535 ARDNYGKRKKRK
-547 RDKQPGE
+547 REKQAGE

-566 LFGLDRQ
+566 LFGLDQ
-573 TLWCKPCRRKKKC
+573 QNLWCKPCSNWASYQLQARSEETFIFRRKKKC
-586 VRYIQG
+586 IRYIQG
-592 EGSCLSPPSSDGSL
+592 EGSCASPPSSDGSI
-606 LDSPPPSPNLLGSP
+606 LDSPPPSPSMLSP
-620 PRDAK
+620 STADSDP
-625 SQTEQTQPLS
+625 QTEQMQPLS
-635 LSLKPD
+635 LTMKPD
-641 PLAHLS
+641 PLTHLS
-647 MMPPPPALLLAE
+647 SPSS
-659 ATHKASALCPNGAL
+659 SALSTNSALKSSTVSAVSCQNGAL
-673 DLPPTA
+673 EHRNLHQSTT
-679 LQPAAP
+679 
-685 SSSVAQPSTSSL
+685 SSSSQTRPSTSSMSL
-697 HSHSSLAGTQ
+697 VHSHSALQETQ
-707 PQPLSLVTKSLE
+707 SQPLSLVTKSLE